1 MAAWAQTGK
10 EESGARSKPFSC
22 VVTSL
27 YAWNENT
34 ARAPKRWANK
44 GLPLPDSL
52 AAKKQM
58 PRCRV
63 KVQLF
68 PVIFYFQMSSAC
80 SQFPEPH
87 NLHYKYVWTQIT
99 LSRFQEASQKLNLP
113 SSTVPRAIISLGD
126 HREQPFHQFAR
137 QTLQRLL
144 NRPGMFVAFC
154 GNMWGKVMA
163 RRAQPVSRGEV
174 STMQPTAS
182 LLLDQGL
189 CAFSHIRLHCW
200 GNKRLEIKEVSSH
213 CIILALGMQF
223 EATPYFSSAKTA
235 LKSVSLI

>member
-10 EESGARSKPFSC
+10 EESGDRSKPFSC
-22 VVTSL
+22 MVTSV

-34 ARAPKRWANK
+34 ARAPKCWTNK

-99 LSRFQEASQKLNLP
+99 LSRSLPRSLTEAESAQLCSTQSYYFIRWPQGVAFSPVCKADIAKTHPPRDVCRLLWECVGQGNGPEGSACLTGRGVYHAACCF
-113 SSTVPRAIISLGD
+113 SSTWPRA
-126 HREQPFHQFAR
+126 
-137 QTLQRLL
+137 
-144 NRPGMFVAFC
+144 
-154 GNMWGKVMA
+154 
-163 RRAQPVSRGEV
+163 
-174 STMQPTAS
+174 
-182 LLLDQGL
+182 L
-189 CAFSHIRLHCW
+189 CLFTH
-200 GNKRLEIKEVSSH
+200 
-213 CIILALGMQF
+213 
-223 EATPYFSSAKTA
+223 
-235 LKSVSLI
+235 